1 MHDPAPTSAT
11 LGLGTAQPPAP
22 SADPPIRVTRR
33 APVQGRSHETVQRV
47 LDAASRLLEHTAP
60 EGITTNRIAAEAN
73 VSVGGLYR
81 FFPDKQSIIDEIAV
95 RRQKEFEE
103 YIAERFLED
112 LPSDGPAFFNGIIDA
127 YVGFLDAHPDFR
139 ALALGHYIS
148 LETRKREA
156 QPDVGTAA
164 MLKQFMVHYL
174 GMEDSEELS
183 LKLRIAVE
191 VGERLLSFAY
201 EQSSTAERAKVIAE
215 LKTMLAGYLFAS
227 ASRREFAADSDIR

>member
-1 MHDPAPTSAT
+1 MQESQPTQ
-11 LGLGTAQPPAP
+11 GTNQPPA
-22 SADPPIRVTRR
+22 AAAGLAARATRR
-33 APVQGRSHETVQRV
+33 SPVQGRSHETVQRV
-47 LDAASRLLEHTAP
+47 LDAASRLLETMAP
-60 EGITTNRIAAEAN
+60 EAITTNRIAAEAD

-81 FFPDKQSIIDEIAV
+81 FFPDKQAIIDEIAV

-103 YIAERFLED
+103 YIAVRFMED
-112 LPSDGPAFFNGIIDA
+112 LPSNGPAFFNGIIDA
-127 YVGFLDAHPDFR
+127 YVGFLDSHADFR
-139 ALALGHYIS
+139 TLALGHYIS

-183 LKLRIAVE
+183 LKLGITVE

-201 EQSSTAERAKVIAE
+201 EQPSLNERAKVIAQ
-215 LKTMLAGYLFAS
+215 LKTMLAGYLFAPGQLP
-227 ASRREFAADSDIR
+227 

>member
-1 MHDPAPTSAT
+1 MPNSTPSALT
-11 LGLGTAQPPAP
+11 NHQPPEDTGQAVR
-22 SADPPIRVTRR
+22 STRR
-33 APVQGRSHETVQRV
+33 APLQERSHETVHRV
-47 LDAASRLLEHTAP
+47 LEAASRLLEKSSP
-60 EGITTNRIAAEAN
+60 DEITTSRIAVESG

-103 YIAERFLED
+103 YIAGRFMED

-127 YVGFLDAHPDFR
+127 YVGFLDAHADFR
-139 ALALGHYIS
+139 TLALGHYIS

-183 LKLRIAVE
+183 LKLRITVE

-201 EQSSTAERAKVIAE
+201 EQPSLEERAKVIAQ
-215 LKTMLAGYLFAS
+215 LKAMLAGYLFA
-227 ASRREFAADSDIR
+227 

>member
-1 MHDPAPTSAT
+1 MGQSPA
-11 LGLGTAQPPAP
+11 G
-22 SADPPIRVTRR
+22 ADGPHLRATRR
-33 APVQGRSHETVQRV
+33 SPVQERSHETVQRV
-47 LDAASRLLEHTAP
+47 LDAAARLLGKMAP
-60 EGITTNRIAAEAN
+60 EAITTNRIAAEAG

-95 RRQKEFEE
+95 RRQKEFEQ
-103 YIAERFLED
+103 YIAGRFMED

-127 YVGFLDAHPDFR
+127 YVGFLDAHADFR
-139 ALALGHYIS
+139 TLALGHYIS

-183 LKLRIAVE
+183 LKLRITVE

-201 EQSSTAERAKVIAE
+201 EQPSLEERAKVIAQ
-215 LKTMLAGYLFAS
+215 LKTMLAGYLFNRSKVDAGS
-227 ASRREFAADSDIR
+227 QVG